1 MSFLFSHAR
10 ATTPTS
16 SFTLG
21 RAVDSF
27 EYPAANVRTAQ
38 NLPLPPSAASSTIF
52 GPAHIPP
59 LARVVVCIAILLT
72 HDPEVQT
79 DDEDE
84 DEDDEDILRA
94 ASSKHRRAVRVHD
107 VNARIG

>member
-1 MSFLFSHAR
+1 MSFLFSLSRAR

-21 RAVDSF
+21 RAVDSC
-27 EYPAANVRTAQ
+27 EYPAANVRTAP
-38 NLPLPPSAASSTIF
+38 NLPRPPSAARSTNF
-52 GPAHIPP
+52 GPAHTPP
-59 LARVVVCIAILLT
+59 LARVVVVCTAIALT
-72 HDPEVQT
+72 HDPEVET
-79 DDEDE
+79 DDED
-84 DEDDEDILRA
+84 DILRA